1 LEILLAYDVSTA
13 SPGGEARLRRV
24 ADACQAF
31 GQRVQKSLFECR
43 ITASDMEIL
52 RSRVLREMDQRFDS
66 LRIYRLREPHGRFTE
81 VYGVRPEF
89 DLHDPLVL

>member
-1 LEILLAYDVSTA
+1 
-13 SPGGEARLRRV
+13 
-24 ADACQAF
+24 
-31 GQRVQKSLFECR
+31 
-43 ITASDMEIL
+43 MEIL